1 MVRKAICGPRKGFEF
16 MLEIRVA
23 SKNDLPSLSIFKPLV
38 HEVAEAARLEHL
50 IDNGDFFVA
59 LFEDQIVGL
68 VARDQSFFNQDFIPK
83 LFVLESFRKH
93 GIGQALM
100 NAMARACRTEKI
112 FSSTNLSNAPM
123 LKLFRKLE
131 WAYAGTIDH
140 IDSGD
145 PEVFFVKYK
154 SDNQESRD

>member
-1 MVRKAICGPRKGFEF
+1 
-16 MLEIRVA
+16 MLEIRA
-23 SKNDLPSLSIFKPLV
+23 ATRNDLPSLSVFKPLV
-38 HEVAEAARLEHL
+38 HEVADAARLEHL
-50 IDNGDFFVA
+50 IDSGDFFVA

-68 VARDQSFFNQDFIPK
+68 VNRDQSFFDQDFIPK

-123 LKLFRKLE
+123 VKLFRKLK
-131 WAYAGTIDH
+131 WTYAGTIDH
-140 IDSGD
+140 IDPGD
-145 PEVFFVKYK
+145 PEVFFVKYRQVT
-154 SDNQESRD
+154 SEVADG

>member
-1 MVRKAICGPRKGFEF
+1 

-23 SKNDLPSLSIFKPLV
+23 SKNDLPSLSVFKPLV
-38 HEVAEAARLEHL
+38 HEVADAARLEQL
-50 IDNGDFFVA
+50 IDSGDFFIA

-68 VARDQSFFNQDFIPK
+68 VARDQSFFDQDFIPK
-83 LFVLESFRKH
+83 LFVLDSFRKH

-100 NAMARACRTEKI
+100 NAMARACRTDKI

-123 LKLFRKLE
+123 LKMFRKLE
-131 WAYAGTIDH
+131 WTYAGTIDH
-140 IDSGD
+140 IDAGD

-154 SDNQESRD
+154 DADPSNRGIQ

>member
-1 MVRKAICGPRKGFEF
+1 

-23 SKNDLPSLSIFKPLV
+23 SKNDLPGLSIFKPLV
-38 HEVAEAARLEHL
+38 HEVADAARLEQL
-50 IDNGDFFVA
+50 IDSDNFFIA

-68 VARDQSFFNQDFIPK
+68 VARDQSFFDQDFIPK

-112 FSSTNLSNAPM
+112 FSSTNLSNTPM
-123 LKLFRKLE
+123 LKLFRKLD
-131 WAYAGTIDH
+131 WTYAGTIDH
-140 IDSGD
+140 IDAGD
-145 PEVFFVKYK
+145 PEVFFVKYRQAK
-154 SDNQESRD
+154 SEVADGQAT

>member
-1 MVRKAICGPRKGFEF
+1 
-16 MLEIRVA
+16 MLEIRAA
-23 SKNDLPSLSIFKPLV
+23 SKNDLPGLSVFKPLV
-38 HEVAEAARLEHL
+38 HEVADAARLEQS
-50 IDNGDFFVA
+50 INSGNFFVA

-68 VARDQSFFNQDFIPK
+68 IARDQSFFNQDFIPK
-83 LFVLESFRKH
+83 LYVLESFRKH

-131 WAYAGTIDH
+131 WTYAGTIDH
-140 IDSGD
+140 IDAGD

-154 SDNQESRD
+154 DADPSNRGIQ

>member
-1 MVRKAICGPRKGFEF
+1 MI
-16 MLEIRVA
+16 EIRAA
-23 SKNDLPSLSIFKPLV
+23 SKNDLPGLSVFKPLV
-38 HEVAEAARLEHL
+38 HEVADATRLEHL
-50 IDNGDFFVA
+50 IDSGDFYVA

-68 VARDQSFFNQDFIPK
+68 AARDQSFFDQDFIPK

-93 GIGQALM
+93 GSGQALM

-131 WAYAGTIDH
+131 WTYAGTIDH
-140 IDSGD
+140 IDAGD
-145 PEVFFVKYK
+145 PEVFFVKYRQAR
-154 SDNQESRD
+154 SEVADG

>member
-1 MVRKAICGPRKGFEF
+1 
-16 MLEIRVA
+16 MLEIRA
-23 SKNDLPSLSIFKPLV
+23 ATKNDLPGLSVFKQLV
-38 HEVAEAARLEHL
+38 HEVADAARLEQL
-50 IDNGDFFVA
+50 IDSDNFFVA

-68 VARDQSFFNQDFIPK
+68 IARDQSFFNQDFIPK

-93 GIGQALM
+93 DIGQALM

-123 LKLFRKLE
+123 LKMFRKLE
-131 WAYAGTIDH
+131 WTYAGTIDH
-140 IDSGD
+140 IDAGD

-154 SDNQESRD
+154 YTDPSSRGIQ